1 MTEIGKKFREIRKS
15 LNMTQKEFS
24 EMLGLK
30 SAQAVQGY
38 ELGLS
43 KPPYEIIKRLLENV
57 DVSPNELF
65 DEVDNGKIVWTAVSK
80 KKFILPSER
89 AGEVEL
95 AVQISFENGACYEYP
110 RIPVSVYDGFANT
123 PPKAKVKYYK
133 ERIKG
138 KFYGYRIPSPID
150 EENKTPYS
158 PNASTSDDL
167 VKYV

>member
-1 MTEIGKKFREIRKS
+1 MTDIGKKFREIRKS

-57 DVSPNELF
+57 DVSPNDLF
-65 DEVDNGKIVWTAVSK
+65 GKVDNGKVVKTVVIG
-80 KKFILPSER
+80 KKFLLPRER

-95 AVQISFENGACYEYP
+95 SIQMVFENGARYEYP
-110 RIPVSVYDGFANT
+110 RIPVSVYDGFANAR
-123 PPKAKVKYYK
+123 PKDKVKYYK
-133 ERIKG
+133 EHIKG
-138 KFYGYRIPSPID
+138 KFYGYRISELND
-150 EENKTPYS
+150 EDNI
-158 PNASTSDDL
+158 ST
-167 VKYV
+167 